1 MLSLLCLYSIFCKL
15 QYCKKCNIVLLGISL
30 SESCHFCQ
38 SHFCHFRFWKQKN
51 SSIKNIYIYILYRA
65 QNVFFILKMTKMTL
79 TKMTR
84 FYLNLSSILCVLI
97 LSFCHFLVFY
107 NFLIFSMKIKI
118 MGTFQHKVR
127 TNYCKKLLFVVS
139 LQKKNLHSAI

>member
-1 MLSLLCLYSIFCKL
+1 
-15 QYCKKCNIVLLGISL
+15 
-30 SESCHFCQ
+30 
-38 SHFCHFRFWKQKN
+38 
-51 SSIKNIYIYILYRA
+51 
-65 QNVFFILKMTKMTL
+65 MTL

-107 NFLIFSMKIKI
+107 NFLIFSMKIKN

-139 LQKKNLHSAI
+139 LQKKTCTRQFESRTFIALVCIFFAKEKPALMLPRGRLLRPREVTIDDRRRSSIMTPKVLRRAQERWKPKRRRAGRRADT

>member
-1 MLSLLCLYSIFCKL
+1 
-15 QYCKKCNIVLLGISL
+15 
-30 SESCHFCQ
+30 
-38 SHFCHFRFWKQKN
+38 
-51 SSIKNIYIYILYRA
+51 
-65 QNVFFILKMTKMTL
+65 MTL

-107 NFLIFSMKIKI
+107 NFLIFSIKIKN

-139 LQKKNLHSAI
+139 LQKKTCTRQFESKLSLRSFAFSLHRQPMKVLRKPLRRHLLRPRSVTIDDRRRSSIKTQKSTTPRPTDDIGQPTRHPTQGL